1 MSQTVTPYLEM
12 SQAIAEAGGEA
23 LKKCYQCGTCTGTCP
38 WTPITHFN
46 IRKLVRYGQLG
57 LDGIEDFMWGCSTC
71 KFCVDR
77 CPRGVE
83 LIDVVTAIRNVYSG
97 GGMLPQSLRAFVG
110 SMSARGNPWSGEKE
124 KRNDW
129 AKEKHPLY
137 SSEKEYLFWTC
148 CTVCYDPRNTKLA
161 KATAEILN
169 LAGLSWGLPSLDVN
183 CCGESVR
190 KVGDLELFER
200 LRENNLNYFKDN
212 NIDKVITVSP
222 HCLATFKKEYGEN
235 RQVLHFSE
243 VMASLVKEG
252 KLTPVKDMGGLK
264 VTYHDPCYLGRHS
277 GVYDA
282 PRDVLKSIPGL
293 DFVEMGRNREQSMCC
308 GGGGGGLWMEKLKG
322 ERLSDLRIEEALS
335 TGASVLAT
343 ACPYC
348 ITMFEDSVR
357 TLNVDEQIK
366 VKDVTELFLES
377 MGVNVDGLTSN
388 ASDLN
393 FTCQMQKD

>member
-12 SQAIAEAGGEA
+12 SQAIMEAGGEA

-57 LDGIEDFMWGCSTC
+57 LDGIEEFMWGCSTC

-83 LIDVVTAIRNVYSG
+83 LIDIVTAIRNVYSG

-110 SMSARGNPWSGEKE
+110 SMSARGNPWSGDQA

-129 AKEKHPLY
+129 AKDKYPLY
-137 SSEKEYLFWTC
+137 ASDKEYLFWTC

-161 KATAEILN
+161 RATAEILN
-169 LAGLSWGLPSLDVN
+169 LAGVSWGMPTTDVN
-183 CCGESVR
+183 CCGESLK

-200 LRENNLNYFKDN
+200 LKSNNLNYLKSN
-212 NIDKVITVSP
+212 GAKKIITVSP
-222 HCLATFKKEYGEN
+222 HCLAAFKKDYGQDFE
-235 RQVLHFSE
+235 VLHFSE
-243 VMASLVKEG
+243 LIARFVQEG
-252 KLTPVKDMGGLK
+252 KLKPKKDMGGLK
-264 VTYHDPCYLGRHS
+264 VTYHDPCYLGRHN

-282 PRDVLKSIPGL
+282 PRQVIQSIPGVE
-293 DFVEMGRNREQSMCC
+293 FIEMGRSREQSMCC
-308 GGGGGGLWMEKLKG
+308 GGGGGGLWMEKAKG
-322 ERLSDLRIEEALS
+322 ERLSDLRIEEAMA
-335 TGASVLAT
+335 TGATVLAT

-348 ITMFEDSVR
+348 ITMFEDSAR

-366 VKDVTELFLES
+366 IKDVTELFLES
-377 MGVNVDGLTSN
+377 LDINIEELVGDACSL
-388 ASDLN
+388 
-393 FTCQMQKD
+393 

>member
-1 MSQTVTPYLEM
+1 M
-12 SQAIAEAGGEA
+12 SQAIMDAGGEA
-23 LKKCYQCGTCTGTCP
+23 LKKCYQCGTCSGTCP

-46 IRKLVRYGQLG
+46 IRKLIRYGQLG

-110 SMSARGNPWSGEKE
+110 SMSARGNPWSGDQA

-129 AKEKHPLY
+129 AKEKHPY
-137 SSEKEYLFWTC
+137 YAKDTEYLFFSC
-148 CTVCYDPRNTKLA
+148 CTVCYDPRNVKLA
-161 KATAEILN
+161 KAAAEVLN
-169 LAGLSWGLPSLDVN
+169 QTGVSWGLPSTEVN
-183 CCGESVR
+183 CCGESLK

-200 LRENNLNYFKDN
+200 LKAHNLNFFNSYDVSK
-212 NIDKVITVSP
+212 IVTVSP
-222 HCLATFKKEYGEN
+222 HCLASFKKDYGQDYE
-235 RQVLHFSE
+235 VLH
-243 VMASLVKEG
+243 LIQIIDQKIKEG
-252 KLTPVKDMGGLK
+252 KLTPKKDFGGVK

-282 PRDVLKSIPGL
+282 PRDVLKSLPGVE
-293 DFVEMGRNREQSMCC
+293 FVELKRNREQSMCC

-335 TGASVLAT
+335 TGASILAT
-343 ACPYC
+343 SCPYC
-348 ITMFEDSVR
+348 ITMFEDSIR
-357 TLNVDEQIK
+357 TLNADDKIR
-366 VKDVTELFLES
+366 VKDVTELVLES
-377 MGVNVDGLTSN
+377 LDISIDEPVVEACST
-388 ASDLN
+388 
-393 FTCQMQKD
+393 

>member
-12 SQAIAEAGGEA
+12 SQAIMEAGGEA
-23 LKKCYQCGTCTGTCP
+23 LKKCYQCGTCAGTCP
-38 WTPITHFN
+38 WTPITDFN
-46 IRKLVRYGQLG
+46 IRKLVRFGQLG

-83 LIDVVTAIRNVYSG
+83 IIDVVTAIRNVYSG

-110 SMSARGNPWSGEKE
+110 SLSARGNPWSGDQA

-129 AKEKHPLY
+129 AKEKYPLY
-137 SSEKEYLFWTC
+137 TKDKEYLFWSC
-148 CTVCYDPRNTKLA
+148 CTVCYDPRNTRLA
-161 KATAEILN
+161 KATAELLN
-169 LAGLSWGLPSLDVN
+169 QSGLSWGLPSVDVN
-183 CCGESVR
+183 CCGESLK

-200 LRENNLNYFKDN
+200 LKNNNLDYFKSN
-212 NIDKVITVSP
+212 GVSKIITVSP
-222 HCLATFKKEYGEN
+222 HCLASFKKDYGDDYE
-235 RQVLHFSE
+235 VLHLSE
-243 VMASLVKEG
+243 LIARLVKEG
-252 KLTPVKDMGGLK
+252 KLTPKKDFGGVK

-282 PRDVLKSIPGL
+282 PRDVLKSIAGL

-322 ERLSDLRIEEALS
+322 ERLSDLRIEEALE

-357 TLNVDEQIK
+357 TLNVDDRIK
-366 VKDVTELFLES
+366 IKDVTELFLES
-377 MGVNVDGLTSN
+377 LDVNIEELMAG

-393 FTCQMQKD
+393 FTCKM